1 MTGHT
6 QSFNILVRVTSCFK
20 VVTEGHSHAKLVTS
34 LAMISPT
41 VGDLPWSKSTPAVA
55 ATCLLLLVYLLLLL
69 LLLMLSIR
77 LSLVYSSVTVVP
89 LFWSHSTAEKQQL
102 TAAEITQAKD
112 LQGGMGPKGLHCAH
126 THTLHTLCE
135 KSGKT
140 DVHNDLPL
148 AALLASTAAAAAV
161 AAATVGFESPA
172 GSW

>member
-1 MTGHT
+1 MHAVTGHT
-6 QSFNILVRVTSCFK
+6 QSFNIPVRVTSCFK

-34 LAMISPT
+34 LVMISPT

-55 ATCLLLLVYLLLLL
+55 ATCLLLLVYLLLL

-112 LQGGMGPKGLHCAH
+112 LQGGMGPKGLHSTH
-126 THTLHTLCE
+126 THTHCTHSVKNQE
-135 KSGKT
+135 KQT
-140 DVHNDLPL
+140 YTMTCH
-148 AALLASTAAAAAV
+148 
-161 AAATVGFESPA
+161 
-172 GSW
+172 